1 LDGKTILLSVE
12 SSDTVHMVKSRIQE
26 KERIPPDQQGLVYA
40 GKYQQD
46 ENTLAFYNIWKEW
59 TLHLVMRLLGDG
71 WR

>member
-1 LDGKTILLSVE
+1 
-12 SSDTVHMVKSRIQE
+12 MVKSRIQE